1 MEEYIRKQD
10 AFDILTDY
18 YHHTTDTQHFA
29 LKEALDR
36 CPVARYPL
44 STYDRVGFLDFLYN
58 MLPPNE
64 IEHYLDMYRS
74 HKEHKDSTPSN
85 GAEAI
90 T

>member
-1 MEEYIRKQD
+1 MDDYIRKQD
-10 AFDILTDY
+10 AFDVLTDY

-44 STYDRVGFLDFLYN
+44 STYDRVGFLDFLYH

-64 IEHYLDMYRS
+64 IEHYLDMYRFHEE
-74 HKEHKDSTPSN
+74 HKENNVATEE
-85 GAEAI
+85 EAL

>member
-10 AFDILTDY
+10 AFDILTEY
-18 YHHTTDTQHFA
+18 YHHTTMLQHLA

-36 CPVARYPL
+36 VPVAHYPV
-44 STYDRVGFLDFLYN
+44 SAYAIVDFLEFLYN
-58 MLPPNE
+58 TINPNDME
-64 IEHYLDMYRS
+64 RYLETYRS